1 MLIELSNKRVS
12 RAVGV
17 EAGPSLKHGNG
28 NNTQAALSGT
38 GGLQR
43 EGLVGGS
50 WREPRREGLI
60 AGLMGGRVG
69 DEEAGTEGPDQPGQ
83 QRPQQRGNPDW

>member
-43 EGLVGGS
+43 EGWGGAGGS
-50 WREPRREGLI
+50 
-60 AGLMGGRVG
+60 
-69 DEEAGTEGPDQPGQ
+69 
-83 QRPQQRGNPDW
+83 RGEKASLQG